1 MKIREIEY
9 QNGKLSNFHFDFFQ
23 IRNDF
28 LVIGTPKLWQAEDYI
43 SAVAGT
49 ENFEEIDLSPVLQD
63 VYSFAL
69 QEAGKLAETLKK
81 QGIENHD
88 FCAAN
93 CLKDAFF
100 TKVIFPK
107 SLKI

>member
-23 IRNDF
+23 VRHDS
-28 LVIGTPKLWQAEDYI
+28 LVIGSPKWHTENYI
-43 SAVAGT
+43 FAIAGT
-49 ENFEEIDLSPVLQD
+49 ENFEGIDLSPVLQD

-69 QEAGKLAETLKK
+69 QEADKLAETLKK